1 MRPCAHLLFTITAVG
16 FVFIVHTA
24 MHTYTSV
31 VDPDWTRIQKLCA
44 TRSVFGTR
52 IRIHAARNR
61 INKRQ
66 KLPD

>member
-31 VDPDWTRIQKLCA
+31 VDPDWTRIQKL
-44 TRSVFGTR
+44 V
-52 IRIHAARNR
+52 
-61 INKRQ
+61 Q
-66 KLPD
+66 PDPYSEHGSGSTQLEIG